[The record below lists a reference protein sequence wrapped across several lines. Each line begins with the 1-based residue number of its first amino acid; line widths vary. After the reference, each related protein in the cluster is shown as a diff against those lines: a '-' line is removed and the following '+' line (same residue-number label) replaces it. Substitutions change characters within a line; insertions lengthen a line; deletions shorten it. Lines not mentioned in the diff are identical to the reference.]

1 MPGLHALQKILAAHA
16 SPCPSSI
23 EPGEFLQIEPDVFA
37 VQVATNIEE
46 VDRLEADLGDLGVE
60 ELPLKSKIFPF
71 IDHGAPAPTAGIAAG
86 QKRWRDFYRRH
97 GIAIADPGA
106 GISHLILTERG
117 IVLPGSV
124 IALRDSHTPTMG
136 AVGAFAASLAGGTLS
151 LFAIGRYWLDVPS
164 VAMVRI
170 DGRLKKGVF
179 GRDVALH
186 VNGKLGQRGLLGRA
200 VEFSGSYVNALSMDM
215 RFTLCNMGTEAGA
228 MASYVQPDNVTLAW
242 VKDRAARAFQVF
254 DTDPGYG
261 YVDVHHFEISAL
273 EPQVA
278 APHAPDNVKPL
289 GEVEGRHIDQAY
301 LGSCASGRLE
311 DIAAAAAVL
320 RGRKVHPDVRFIVTP
335 GSREVIKAATR
346 MGYMDVL
353 NEANAIVTSANCGA
367 CPGLHGGILAPGEV
381 AIACNTRNFP
391 GRMGPGGEI
400 YLASPASVAASAIEG
415 KIASP
420 VKYLSSERKAP

>member
-1 MPGLHALQKILAAHA
+1 MPGLHALHKILIAHA
-16 SPCPSSI
+16 RPQPSAV

-37 VQVATNIEE
+37 VQVATNAQE
-46 VDRLEADLGDLGVE
+46 VDRLEADLVDLGVD
-60 ELPLKSKIFPF
+60 ELPLKGKIFPF
-71 IDHGAPAPTAGIAAG
+71 TDHGAPAPTAGIATG
-86 QKRWRDFYRRH
+86 QKRWRDFYRKH
-97 GIAIADPGA
+97 GITVADPGA

-151 LFAIGRYWLDVPS
+151 LFAIGRYWLDVPN
-164 VAMVRI
+164 VALVRI
-170 DGRLKKGVF
+170 EGRLRNGVF

-186 VNGKLGQRGLLGRA
+186 INGKMGQRGALGRA
-200 VEFSGSYVNALSMDM
+200 VEFGGTYVRALSMDM
-215 RFTLCNMGTEAGA
+215 RFTLCNMGTELGA
-228 MASYVQPDNVTLAW
+228 MASYVQPDEVTLAW
-242 VKDRAARAFQVF
+242 VKDRACRPFQVF
-254 DTDPGYG
+254 ESDADYG
-261 YVDVHHFEISAL
+261 YIDVHEFDVSTL

-289 GEVEGRHIDQAY
+289 GDVEGRHIDQAY

-335 GSREVIKAATR
+335 GSREVLKMATR
-346 MGYMDVL
+346 LGYIDVL

-391 GRMGPGGEI
+391 GRMGPSAEI

-415 KIASP
+415 KIANP
-420 VKYLSSERKAP
+420 AKYLQ